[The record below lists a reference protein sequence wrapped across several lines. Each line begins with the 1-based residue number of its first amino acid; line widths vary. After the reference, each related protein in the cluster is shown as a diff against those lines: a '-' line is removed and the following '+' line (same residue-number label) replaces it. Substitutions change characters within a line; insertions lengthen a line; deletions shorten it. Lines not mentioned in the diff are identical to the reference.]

1 MISIE
6 ARKLAVIEFLV
17 TLTDEQIIQ
26 KFETLKQT
34 VTEEHKTDFWEDLPQ
49 STKDGYHKGMKDIE
63 AGNLVPMEEVL
74 KKYR

>member
-34 VTEEHKTDFWEDLPQ
+34 VAEEHKTDFWDDLPL
-49 STKDGYHKGMKDIE
+49 SVKDGYHEGMKDIE
-63 AGNLVPMEEVL
+63 TGNLVPMEEVM